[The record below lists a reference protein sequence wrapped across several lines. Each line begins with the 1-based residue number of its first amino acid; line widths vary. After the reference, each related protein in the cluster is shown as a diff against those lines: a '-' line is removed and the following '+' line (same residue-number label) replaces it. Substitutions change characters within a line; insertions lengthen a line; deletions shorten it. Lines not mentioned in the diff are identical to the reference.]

1 MQTSTKEKLASQL
14 RLLARKVARAKARQ
28 SAAPLREA
36 HGIVRMMQHISD
48 TALTPHEQQRY
59 SDIIMGLEQAIKA
72 LPTGNQ
78 PSELAAICQLLDEII
93 AYTQKML
100 ASERTKKLVMFLPYK
115 ASMWDSLESV
125 WQAAS
130 KDENIE
136 TIVMPIPY
144 ADRNPDGTC
153 AEWHYELHEYPE
165 YVPVVDCRTI
175 DLPSLHPDVIFFH
188 NPYDNCNAVTSVDS
202 AYYSDQLKR
211 CCDLLVYIPYFV
223 TGHTIAPHFCQAP
236 GVVNADKVIVE
247 NEDIKAA
254 YEANYPGGNPPKDKF
269 LALGSPKYDAVLS
282 RKREDYVLPEKW
294 QKIVA
299 GKKIVLYNTS
309 LSAMLENSQYVCR
322 KLRYVFS
329 IFKDRKDAALWWRPH
344 PLMKSTMRS
353 MRPEIL
359 AEYEAIEQE
368 YIKEGW
374 GIYDDTPDMDR
385 AIVCSDCY
393 YGDQSSM
400 VCLYQETGKAII
412 IQDYRLNRNMPDQRI
427 AVWSMAFCADG
438 DDLWLVYGSTS
449 LLFRYSIAS
458 KQLDFIGGLPG
469 EALFSDSLYRECIAY
484 QGRIFLI
491 PCRGKSIHCYDTND
505 EQFHTLSYPED
516 YRMKGAY
523 QFSSAVPI
531 GKYIFCISS
540 FGCSSLR
547 IDMETL
553 QTELVMDVKNAEL
566 DEYGLTNANCIN
578 YVTQLDDTKIASIY
592 TGTNILYIY
601 DVMTKIIEFHRIGSA
616 GVKFSTV
623 CSMGEKIYLHE
634 NDEQKALWTG
644 EWKSL
649 ENIQRLR
656 PNEYQSIRSISSQ
669 YMMMDD
675 ANSMKWQLVDND
687 MHVKYSS
694 PGRKRGYIVWANM
707 YHSTKLKDAG
717 CYFYGFDSGSAEL
730 LLFDKKKK
738 ELEKR
743 KIMLSSRFLS
753 ETAVRLTNGNAIVPE
768 YPEMDFVKYSTEK
781 GRKSYDAQSG
791 ANIIQV
797 IK

>member
-36 HGIVRMMQHISD
+36 HGIVQIMQHISD

-202 AYYSDQLKR
+202 VYYSDQLKK

-294 QKIVA
+294 QKIVE

-309 LSAMLENSQYVCR
+309 LTAMLENSPYVCQ

-344 PLMKSTMRS
+344 PLIKSTMRS

-393 YGDQSSM
+393 YGDASSM
-400 VCLYQETGKAII
+400 VQVYSATGKRVILQNITETNLRHNIGPIYEAWRDGDTLWFINEGSAVFLCNMDLASGYVRFVKELPIAYENQPEYLLIAKKRNKII
-412 IQDYRLNRNMPDQRI
+412 CAPCLANTGFLEYNIDSGEISNIRGTQYIRGVNGIGKFSSVFDVDNSLYFIGYGNGIIVEYNGVTDTYTYHTEWATDIAEQLGIKSDIFTVPSFAQIDNKIYLGISHTNILIEIILPNMVPRIIRFEFEYSIESINSSGRKVWAVSQNSSDI
-427 AVWSMAFCADG
+427 AVWDKNNGSKRISMPIQPSLGTYHIPAAVDDGIILLPISSNYIYHIDQSQNKLKLLSYDLWEKCIMLCDVGRNVIFYHQKTHSMYLIDKTNFILKKIPYRTNFNKEQFSLTSSYYRNPIWQEDNLISIVDDMAFKRVAKCEKSNNFIG
-438 DDLWLVYGSTS
+438 DD
-449 LLFRYSIAS
+449 I
-458 KQLDFIGGLPG
+458 
-469 EALFSDSLYRECIAY
+469 
-484 QGRIFLI
+484 
-491 PCRGKSIHCYDTND
+491 
-505 EQFHTLSYPED
+505 
-516 YRMKGAY
+516 M
-523 QFSSAVPI
+523 
-531 GKYIFCISS
+531 
-540 FGCSSLR
+540 
-547 IDMETL
+547 
-553 QTELVMDVKNAEL
+553 
-566 DEYGLTNANCIN
+566 
-578 YVTQLDDTKIASIY
+578 
-592 TGTNILYIY
+592 
-601 DVMTKIIEFHRIGSA
+601 
-616 GVKFSTV
+616 
-623 CSMGEKIYLHE
+623 
-634 NDEQKALWTG
+634 
-644 EWKSL
+644 
-649 ENIQRLR
+649 
-656 PNEYQSIRSISSQ
+656 
-669 YMMMDD
+669 
-675 ANSMKWQLVDND
+675 
-687 MHVKYSS
+687 
-694 PGRKRGYIVWANM
+694 
-707 YHSTKLKDAG
+707 
-717 CYFYGFDSGSAEL
+717 
-730 LLFDKKKK
+730 
-738 ELEKR
+738 R
-743 KIMLSSRFLS
+743 KILR
-753 ETAVRLTNGNAIVPE
+753 
-768 YPEMDFVKYSTEK
+768 KEK
-781 GRKSYDAQSG
+781 P
-791 ANIIQV
+791 
-797 IK
+797 